1 MDYQTLIHQM
11 KYAWWN
17 PEHGRRETWDET
29 VDRLRGYLLER
40 FHSYKLESVIDQI
53 TGAIRSK
60 AIMSSMRL
68 LAMAG
73 AAVERENLCAYNCKF
88 MIFNSWH
95 RFGELMYSLMCGTG
109 VGFSVETQYVSQM
122 CQPAKYHGRH
132 AHIVFEDSREGWA
145 YHYQRFLN
153 ALMSGYYVTYDTNM
167 IRPAGSILKTTGGY
181 ASGPGPLIALME
193 YTRCLVGELMYRP
206 LRPIDVYDL
215 VTKVADVVVM
225 GGVRRSAC
233 IAFFSPEDY
242 DMWGAK
248 RMPDIGFYPHRHN
261 ANNSVMFE
269 TEAQALQYLPRLLS
283 QVKSTGEP
291 GLSIRSVLKRKLQAS
306 GRAVDDR
313 IGMNPCAEIILRD
326 GQVCNLTEY
335 IARPEHTIE
344 QMAEYV
350 ELATIMGVLQAQL
363 IDMNPGFLRKTLDWA
378 IDEPLL
384 GVSISGLTDDPSLL
398 KGRCEALDYLK
409 SVAKETAA
417 TWSKTL
423 GCKEITAVTCVKPSG
438 TVSKLVGCSPGV
450 HPTFAKYYL
459 SNIGVPRDTPLDK
472 LMRES
477 GVPVRH
483 EDSTTVIYSFPQ
495 KAGDKSMVKPSALQ
509 QLTTW
514 RKVNRAWADHNVSC
528 TIYVQDHE
536 WSDVEQ
542 WLRKHIGIV
551 SGLTFIPAMTKLDHV
566 AYMPLEEI
574 SREAY
579 EQKVSEWV
587 DIKWPLLKDDIKEIT
602 SGREFSCTS
611 KEGCSL

>member
-1 MDYQTLIHQM
+1 M
-11 KYAWWN
+11 
-17 PEHGRRETWDET
+17 
-29 VDRLRGYLLER
+29 DRLHGFMLER
-40 FHSYKLESVIDQI
+40 FHDLEIESTIDQI
-53 TGAIRSK
+53 VDAIRSK
-60 AIMSSMRL
+60 AIMPSMRL

-73 AAVERENLCAYNCKF
+73 EAVKRENLCAYNCKF
-88 MIFNSWH
+88 MLFNSWQ

-109 VGFSVETQYVSQM
+109 VGFSVEQQYIERLY
-122 CQPAKYHGRH
+122 QPKAYHGKL
-132 AHIVFEDSREGWA
+132 AHIDFEDSREGWA
-145 YHYQRFLN
+145 FGYQRFLT
-153 ALMSGYYVTYDTNM
+153 ALLMGYYVTYDISR

-181 ASGPGPLIALME
+181 ASGPMPLVNLLE
-193 YTRCLVGELMYRP
+193 YTRRLIGELMYRP
-206 LRPIDVYDL
+206 VRPIDIYDL
-215 VTKVADVVVM
+215 ATKVADVVVM

-233 IAFFSPEDY
+233 IAFFSPEDE

-248 RMPDIGFYPHRHN
+248 RMPDIGMHPHRHN

-269 TEAQALQYLPRLLS
+269 TETQALQYLPKLLS

-291 GLSIRSVLKRKLQAS
+291 GLSIRSVLLRKLKAS
-306 GRAVDDR
+306 GRDLTDA

-335 IARPEHTIE
+335 IARPEHTVE

-350 ELATIMGVLQAQL
+350 ELATIMGVLQSCLQE
-363 IDMNPGFLRKTLDWA
+363 MHPEFLDRTVMHSVH
-378 IDEPLL
+378 EPLL

-398 KGRCEALDYLK
+398 KGRCEALDYLR
-409 SVAKETAA
+409 SVAKDTAIE
-417 TWSKTL
+417 WGNRL
-423 GCKEITAVTCVKPSG
+423 GVGEITAVTCVKPSG

-450 HPTFAKYYL
+450 HPSFAKYYL
-459 SNIGVPRDTPLDK
+459 SNIGVPRDTPIDIL
-472 LMRES
+472 LREA

-495 KAGDKSMVKPSALQ
+495 KAGDKSLVNPSALQ

-536 WSDVEQ
+536 WPDVEQ
-542 WLRKHIGIV
+542 WLRSHIGIV
-551 SGLTFIPAMTKLDHV
+551 SGLTFIPAFTQLDHV

-579 EQKVSEWV
+579 EQKVSAWP
-587 DIKWPLLKDDIKEIT
+587 DIKWRLLKDDIKDIT